1 MRTATQSEIDRIA
14 ELRADIV
21 GQSAVLRFL
30 TEHPLHWC
38 HVALNEMRIAG
49 NLQDQMEALVAE
61 AKGEGRIADVQV
73 IPGHRDGGFFARVR
87 R

>member
-1 MRTATQSEIDRIA
+1 MRTATQAEIDRIA

-30 TEHPLHWC
+30 TEHPHRWC
-38 HVALNEMRIAG
+38 HVPLMPVIG
-49 NLQDQMEALVAE
+49 NLQDQIDVLIGE
-61 AKGEGRIADVQV
+61 AKAEGRIADVQV
-73 IPGHRDGGFFARVR
+73 IPGHRDSGFFARVR